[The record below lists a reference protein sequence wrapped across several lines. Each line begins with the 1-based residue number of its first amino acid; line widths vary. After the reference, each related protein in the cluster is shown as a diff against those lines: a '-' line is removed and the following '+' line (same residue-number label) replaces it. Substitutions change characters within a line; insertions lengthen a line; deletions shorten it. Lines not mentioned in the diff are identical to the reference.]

1 MNEKREHSGQ
11 PPIDLKERA
20 KEINFEDEFYTI
32 DELAKVLKVHER
44 TIRNN
49 IKRGTLKAQKFGNQW
64 RIRKSD
70 IL

>member
-1 MNEKREHSGQ
+1 MKEKRKHSGQ
-11 PPIDLKERA
+11 PPINLKERA
-20 KEINFEDEFYTI
+20 ESLENEFYTI
-32 DELAKVLKVHER
+32 DELAKILKVHER

-49 IKRGTLKAQKFGNQW
+49 IKRGTIKAKKFGNQW

>member
-1 MNEKREHSGQ
+1 MKDKREHSGQ

-20 KEINFEDEFYTI
+20 KDLKLEDDFYTI

-49 IKRGTLKAQKFGNQW
+49 IKRGTIKAKKFGNQW

>member
-1 MNEKREHSGQ
+1 MKEKREHSGQ

-20 KEINFEDEFYTI
+20 KGINFEDDFFTI
-32 DELAKVLKVHER
+32 EELAKLLKVHER

-49 IKRGTLKAQKFGNQW
+49 IKRGTIKAKKYGNQW
-64 RIRKSD
+64 RIRKND

>member
-1 MNEKREHSGQ
+1 MKDKREHSGQ

-20 KEINFEDEFYTI
+20 KNLKLEDDFYTI

-49 IKRGTLKAQKFGNQW
+49 IKRGTIKAQKFGNQW